1 MLYYTY
7 SQAAKGAAEK
17 RNTIY
22 MSSEE
27 DLLRKMAPDS
37 NHHADESSDMADLIA
52 GITESYK
59 RYDRVLVVKN
69 REEVAPLIDTL
80 VEHKT
85 DVLVANESTLFCS
98 KNLTRRSEQELY
110 KNQFK
115 SVDDIDLAF
124 IAKLFADMIPVRF
137 TRNQVVANILN
148 SNDQLIREEVESHLD
163 AAIKHIDDKVRK
175 GKRINHPEK
184 LTISSI
190 QDAYEYIKEL
200 KRGVVI
206 LKAPTASGKS
216 FELIYPLL
224 SSAVGNAQKAIHIS
238 HRRSIAANEG
248 LSGIQGLIHYQSVTP
263 ETETEVSALN
273 VVVNS
278 LVKWNLQP
286 ATKDLDFVFVDEAT
300 QTLNHIFESK
310 VERRA
315 EVFNK
320 LKETINSTDVAV
332 LADADADD
340 TLLDFV
346 HRSGRDDV
354 TIIEMPR
361 AHTDIQIRVG
371 DYSAVSSKFLNAVH
385 NGETCILAIDN
396 KETAVGLAAKV
407 QDTYKKKVLLVTS
420 DNINGKQQKAFIKNP
435 NRESKKYDVV
445 IFSPVITSN
454 LSITNNHF
462 SRVFGLFSGVVSPSD
477 AIQMLRR
484 IRAAKV
490 LEVGVKGSIYRDF
503 GAESESYQR
512 DRYEA
517 GIQATQFGYANE
529 VDVQNGDLE
538 DKDFMDIAVKIRSH
552 SAFLRNHFIPAFVSN
567 AEEDGFEVLIDEY
580 SEVDSKNGKS
590 ILNSATKLVDA
601 LYREKMLK
609 IINNSDGY
617 EFDEN
622 SLVASSAYLSE
633 YEDMKQELA
642 SNDLAE
648 EDLNLWS
655 RGALVEKLENIEIA
669 LMSSSDLKVQLEMD
683 SHRDILSRSYVASK
697 RKFFDLF
704 KDTLNL
710 DLKSGEGSFTSEHA
724 FDLLNSICDNWNE
737 FNLIS
742 EIKVTEKWRNSSH
755 PVRTVKKLL
764 LKFFNLDLVTKQN
777 REDKRSYILNDVSY
791 DRMMDIIERRARSRA
806 VIRNE

>member
-1 MLYYTY
+1 MLYFIYVK
-7 SQAAKGAAEK
+7 AAKGAATK

-27 DLLRKMAPDS
+27 VILRKIAPDS
-37 NHHADESSDMADLIA
+37 NLHADESSDMADLIA

-69 REEVAPLIDTL
+69 REEVTPLIDTL

-85 DVLVANESTLFCS
+85 DVLVTNESTLFSS
-98 KNLTRRSEQELY
+98 KNLTRRSEHELY

-115 SVDDIDLAF
+115 SVDDIDLSF
-124 IAKLFADMIPVRF
+124 ISKLFADMIPVRF

-148 SNDQLIREEVESHLD
+148 SNTQLIREEVETHLD
-163 AAIKHIDDKVRK
+163 AAIKQIDDKVRT
-175 GKRINHPEK
+175 GKRINHPDK
-184 LTISSI
+184 LIISSV
-190 QDAYEYIKEL
+190 QDAFEFIREL

-224 SSAVGNAQKAIHIS
+224 SRAVENTQKAIHIS

-248 LSGIQGLIHYQSVTP
+248 LSGIHGLIHYQSVNP
-263 ETETEVSALN
+263 EIEREISALN

-278 LVKWNLQP
+278 MIKRNLQP
-286 ATKDLDFVFVDEAT
+286 AITDLDFAFVDEAT

-310 VERRA
+310 VDRRA

-320 LKETINSTDVAV
+320 LKETVSSTDVVV

-340 TLLDFV
+340 TLLEFV

-361 AHTDIQIRVG
+361 AHTDIQMRVG
-371 DYSAVSSKFLNAVH
+371 DYSAVTSRFLNAVQQ
-385 NGETCILAIDN
+385 GETCVLAIDN
-396 KETAVGLAAKV
+396 KETAVGLAATV

-420 DNINGKQQKAFIKNP
+420 DNINGKQQQAFLKNP
-435 NRESKKYDVV
+435 NRESKKFDVV
-445 IFSPVITSN
+445 IYSPVITSN
-454 LSITNNHF
+454 LSITNEYF
-462 SRVFGLFSGVVSPSD
+462 QRVFGLFSGVVSPSD
-477 AIQMLRR
+477 AVQMLRR
-484 IRAAKV
+484 IRTAKL

-512 DRYEA
+512 GRYEA
-517 GIQATQFGYANE
+517 GVKATQFGHANE
-529 VDVQNGDLE
+529 VDVQYQDLG
-538 DKDFMDIAVKIRSH
+538 DKDFMDIAVKIKSH

-580 SEVDSKNGKS
+580 SDVDSKDGKS
-590 ILNSATKLVDA
+590 ILNSAVKLVDN
-601 LYREKMLK
+601 LYSEKMLK
-609 IINNSDGY
+609 IINNPDGY
-617 EFDEN
+617 EFDED
-622 SLVASSAYLSE
+622 SFISSSTYIAE
-633 YEDMKQELA
+633 YDDMKRELA
-642 SNDLAE
+642 SDDLTE
-648 EDLNLWS
+648 DDLNLWS

-669 LMSSSDLKVQLEMD
+669 LIDEAGLKAQIEED
-683 SHRDILSRSYVASK
+683 AQNDILSRSYIASK
-697 RKFFDLF
+697 RKFFNLF
-704 KDTLNL
+704 RDTLNL
-710 DLKSGEGSFTSEHA
+710 DLKNGTGLFTSDQA

-742 EIKVTEKWRNSSH
+742 DIKVTEKWRNSSH
-755 PVRTVKKLL
+755 PVRTVNKLL

-777 REDKRSYILNDVSY
+777 REDKRSYSLNVDSF
-791 DRMMDIIERRARSRA
+791 DRMLEIIERRARSRV